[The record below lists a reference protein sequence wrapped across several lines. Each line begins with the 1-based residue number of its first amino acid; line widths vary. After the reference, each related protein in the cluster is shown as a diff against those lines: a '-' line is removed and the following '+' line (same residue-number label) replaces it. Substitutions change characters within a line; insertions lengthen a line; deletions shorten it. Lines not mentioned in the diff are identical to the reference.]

1 MKILFF
7 EMKKCWLKLPILVV
21 LILFLALNSW
31 RICDMYK
38 LSGFWTRDDMQ
49 NIKQA
54 YFSIYEDILSGEITS
69 NKIEYAKENYCRLS
83 DEMAAGN
90 FSTEYDESRLA
101 GYFMSDYL
109 LFSSFIVPELEYAV
123 TYTNVSNKIAAR
135 AYDNISFYSGKDNK
149 KELAKNSLIYKL
161 YSDRSIDNYY
171 LTEWAEIYF
180 RYEFSCLLILIMIIL
195 GISAAFSGEYES
207 GMFMLIRAEGQTGR
221 TVNAKLISAAVYVF
235 ALVIIFLLSDLI
247 TISFLSPIDG
257 MNAPIYS
264 AELFKLSPL
273 NGSFSEVII
282 ACGALRFSVFLVIAE
297 IIMLISVITKNTIA
311 SVVVSFSLITALI
324 IASDGS
330 RTILNPVNMLSSYNL
345 ISSFD
350 CVYVSGHAVL
360 SFHAAIIFYL
370 VTVLILAV
378 FIKLFTSE
386 SERRNKNVQA

>member
-1 MKILFF
+1 
-7 EMKKCWLKLPILVV
+7 
-21 LILFLALNSW
+21 
-31 RICDMYK
+31 
-38 LSGFWTRDDMQ
+38 
-49 NIKQA
+49 
-54 YFSIYEDILSGEITS
+54 
-69 NKIEYAKENYCRLS
+69 
-83 DEMAAGN
+83 
-90 FSTEYDESRLA
+90 
-101 GYFMSDYL
+101 MSDYL